1 MKLSRKQTYL
11 SRRDRTRR
19 RTLGRAPIKL
29 IVALAVIALVVIVPY
44 VVSDSETKE
53 MNEAARAGVAGEF
66 IELTDGVVHY
76 EVAGPEGAPTVV
88 FIHGF
93 STPYFTWDE
102 CFAAVTEAG
111 YRAVR
116 LDLFGRGYS
125 DRPSGVD
132 YDADLYDRQVV
143 ELLDK
148 LDITGPVTLAGL
160 SMGGAVSILF
170 ADHHPARVNALILV
184 DPAGFPLPMPTTA
197 KLIRIP
203 MVGEYLMRLM
213 GDKTILE
220 GNAGNFYDQ
229 SLLPEFNAKFE
240 VQMEYKGFKSA
251 LLSTLRHMRL
261 QDLGA
266 EYALVGESGVPT
278 LLVWGKEDTVI
289 PFETSEKVMAAIPQA
304 ELVAVEEGAHTP
316 NYENPDI
323 VNPAMLDFLGRVAP
337 IEK

>member
-1 MKLSRKQTYL
+1 MKQ
-11 SRRDRTRR
+11 TRR
-19 RTLGRAPIKL
+19 RTEHSRRNRMLGRAPIKL
-29 IVALAVIALVVIVPY
+29 IIGLAAVALLVVIPY
-44 VVSDSETKE
+44 VASDSETKE

-76 EVAGPEGAPTVV
+76 EIAGPEGAPTVV

-125 DRPSGVD
+125 DRPTGVD
-132 YDADLYDRQVV
+132 YDADLFDRQIV
-143 ELLDK
+143 ELLEK
-148 LDITGPVTLAGL
+148 LNITGQVTLTGL

-170 ADHHPARVNALILV
+170 ADRHPERVNALILV
-184 DPAGFPLPMPTTA
+184 DPAGYPLPMPTTA
-197 KLIRIP
+197 KLIRVP
-203 MVGEYLMRLM
+203 VLGEYLMRLM
-213 GDKTILE
+213 GDKTIRE

-240 VQMEYKGFKSA
+240 VQMEYTGFKAA
-251 LLSTLRHMRL
+251 LLSTLRNMRL
-261 QDLGA
+261 QDLEA
-266 EYALVGESGVPT
+266 EYARVGESGVPT

-289 PFETSEKVMAAIPQA
+289 PFETSEKVLAAIPQA
-304 ELVAVEEGAHTP
+304 ELVAVEAGAHTP
-316 NYENPDI
+316 NYENPDV

-337 IEK
+337 IEN